1 MWKTVWDV
9 NLWSL
14 LFRAQIRQSPAIRFG
29 ILGLRRCLS
38 SYWLCL
44 IFCVTFSDAKPVMA
58 EILIQPT
65 LPQLSQP
72 QFSNDAPEEVLR
84 SEIYTDA
91 NSPIDGTR
99 LTAVEYTILMENLAS
114 VDYIPPEQ
122 KVSKKLRNVV
132 ELLKLRQQ
140 VRSIAPF
147 LLR

>member
-1 MWKTVWDV
+1 
-9 NLWSL
+9 
-14 LFRAQIRQSPAIRFG
+14 
-29 ILGLRRCLS
+29 
-38 SYWLCL
+38 
-44 IFCVTFSDAKPVMA
+44 MA

-147 LLR
+147 LLRWLKFVVCVFKGDLKSFFSCSPLSKGG